1 MINHNKLIKLYD
13 GAIGVKTGY
22 TKKSGRCLVS
32 AAERDGVTLIAVTL
46 DAPDDWRDHTA
57 MLDYGFAVSTHYAL
71 GEAGAL
77 TYTIPVVGG
86 TVDYVTVFNTA
97 PLAVTLPADAAAPE
111 LQIELPRMLYAPVD
125 ADTVVGR
132 LLWLSEEEVVA
143 ESPLVT
149 SFGVEEKIV
158 KWSFWNWLRGL
169 FGGS

>member
-1 MINHNKLIKLYD
+1 M
-13 GAIGVKTGY
+13 
-22 TKKSGRCLVS
+22 
-32 AAERDGVTLIAVTL
+32 
-46 DAPDDWRDHTA
+46 
-57 MLDYGFAVSTHYAL
+57 
-71 GEAGAL
+71 
-77 TYTIPVVGG
+77 
-86 TVDYVTVFNTA
+86 
-97 PLAVTLPADAAAPE
+97 TLPADAAAPE